1 MIPVARPVIGLAERR
16 AVDRVLRSGGLAQG
30 PEVARFE
37 EEFSK
42 ELVDGAPVVA
52 VNSGTSGQHL
62 GLLAMSVGL
71 GDEVIVPS
79 FTLAAT
85 ANAVALTGAVP
96 VFCDINPSTYTLDID
111 HVNSLI
117 GPKTRGVMPV
127 HLFGHPASMVELE
140 KVARKSGI
148 QVFEDAAQAHGAAVE
163 GRKVGTFGDFAM
175 FSLYP
180 TKNMTS
186 GEGGMV
192 ACRSEETARL
202 VRLLR
207 NQGMETQY
215 HNEIVGYNNRM
226 TDIHAAIGRV
236 QLRKLARWTKVR
248 IRNAQ
253 YLTAGLEGIS
263 APYIAPGVVHV
274 FHQYT
279 VRVPEDRDGFSRALK
294 EEFGIGNGVYYPVP
308 NHQLPSLKKYAAQS
322 DLAETVRAS
331 RQVISLP
338 VHPMLKQR
346 HLDRVIHAVN
356 RLSKAGA

>member
-16 AVDRVLRSGGLAQG
+16 AVDRVLRSGDLAQG

-37 EEFSK
+37 EEFST

-62 GLLAMSVGL
+62 GLLAMGVGP

-79 FTLAAT
+79 FTFAAT

-96 VFCDINPSTYTLDID
+96 VFCDIDPLSYTLDID
-111 HVNSLI
+111 HLRSLI

-127 HLFGHPASMVELE
+127 HLFGHPAQMVEIQRIAQEHGL
-140 KVARKSGI
+140 GI
-148 QVFEDAAQAHGAAVE
+148 YEDAAQAHGASV
-163 GRKVGTFGDFAM
+163 GGTKVGTFGDFAM

-192 ACRSEETARL
+192 SCRSEETARS

-236 QLRKLARWTKVR
+236 QLRKLSRWTEAR
-248 IRNAQ
+248 IKNAQ
-253 YLTAGLEGIS
+253 YLS
-263 APYIAPGVVHV
+263 AHIQGVSTPHVAEGVVHV

-279 VRVPEDRDGFSRALK
+279 IRVPHDRDGFSRALK

-308 NHQLPSLKKYAAQS
+308 NHQLPSLKKYTKAS
-322 DLAETVRAS
+322 DLPETVRAAKE
-331 RQVISLP
+331 VLSLP
-338 VHPMLKQR
+338 VHPSVKRR
-346 HLDRVIHAVN
+346 HLDRIVDAIN
-356 RLSKAGA
+356 RLSKAGS